1 MREFFKSLRF
11 KIILAVVAV
20 ILGGM
25 LYAATTGGLATLPEQ
40 ILSYVVYPVQRAA
53 AAVSDSIT
61 GFFSVF
67 VDAQENYEE
76 NQRLKEE
83 NAELRRQLVDYEDT
97 KTENE
102 RLKEITGLKE
112 LNPDIEFQPAGVIAR
127 DPEDRFGAFTID
139 IGYLHG
145 ISVRD
150 PVVTGEGLV
159 GYVSKVGP
167 TYAVVTTI
175 LSPDCNVGAME
186 ISTKDTGNITGTVE
200 LAAEGCTKLELLP
213 RDTLVEEG
221 GTVVT
226 AGTSGLFPK
235 NIVIG
240 TVEKVELETSGI
252 TSYAVIRPVSEID
265 EIKNVFVLTDFLG
278 KGSSETEGG
287 ESSDAGT

>member
-67 VDAQENYEE
+67 VDARENYEE

-150 PVVTGEGLV
+150 PVVTGEG
-159 GYVSKVGP
+159 
-167 TYAVVTTI
+167 
-175 LSPDCNVGAME
+175 
-186 ISTKDTGNITGTVE
+186 
-200 LAAEGCTKLELLP
+200 
-213 RDTLVEEG
+213 
-221 GTVVT
+221 
-226 AGTSGLFPK
+226 
-235 NIVIG
+235 
-240 TVEKVELETSGI
+240 
-252 TSYAVIRPVSEID
+252 
-265 EIKNVFVLTDFLG
+265 
-278 KGSSETEGG
+278 
-287 ESSDAGT
+287 